1 MPHVSPIRR
10 WAAVVWRHT
19 APTNA
24 VRVLML
30 CVAFGSVIALGV
42 HRVWQRAPVPA
53 VAPAVA
59 VSTDPVVR
67 FTETRVGHL
76 LFAPVGSD
84 NCRRV
89 LFDNMTAALYEAGE
103 ILCGQ
108 PQAQVTNAVTTSNR
122 LQALRQ
128 TFQK

>member
-1 MPHVSPIRR
+1 MPQASPICR
-10 WAAVVWRHT
+10 WAAAVWRHT

-30 CVAFGSVIALGV
+30 SVVFGSVIALGA
-42 HRVWQRAPVPA
+42 HRVWQPA
-53 VAPAVA
+53 AVQASAPAVA
-59 VSTDPVVR
+59 VSADPVVR

-89 LFDNMTAALYEAGE
+89 LFDNKTGALYEAGE
-103 ILCGQ
+103 MLCGQ
-108 PQAQVTNAVTTSNR
+108 PQEQVANTATTSNR